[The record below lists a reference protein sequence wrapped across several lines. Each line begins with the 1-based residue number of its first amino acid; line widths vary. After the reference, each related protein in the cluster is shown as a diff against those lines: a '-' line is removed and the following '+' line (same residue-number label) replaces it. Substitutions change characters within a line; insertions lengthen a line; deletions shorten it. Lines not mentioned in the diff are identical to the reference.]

1 MGIILYPVALVT
13 IFYYKHV
20 RICINFHNNRL
31 NSRWYMEL
39 VAYQP
44 IDTTQSYM
52 GEYVFVIL
60 VMCNTCHRKRKLKKK
75 NQIIKMIQEGC
86 RHFKTDFKN

>member
-1 MGIILYPVALVT
+1 
-13 IFYYKHV
+13 
-20 RICINFHNNRL
+20 
-31 NSRWYMEL
+31 MEL

-60 VMCNTCHRKRKLKKK
+60 VMCNTCHRKRKIKKK
-75 NQIIKMIQEGC
+75 NKIIKMIQEGC
-86 RHFKTDFKN
+86 QHFKTDFKN

>member
-39 VAYQP
+39 VAHQP

-60 VMCNTCHRKRKLKKK
+60 VMCNTCHRQRKLKKK
-75 NQIIKMIQEGC
+75 KKIIKMIQQGC

>member
-1 MGIILYPVALVT
+1 
-13 IFYYKHV
+13 
-20 RICINFHNNRL
+20 
-31 NSRWYMEL
+31 MEL

-60 VMCNTCHRKRKLKKK
+60 VMCKKEAKKK
-75 NQIIKMIQEGC
+75 K
-86 RHFKTDFKN
+86 

>member
-1 MGIILYPVALVT
+1 
-13 IFYYKHV
+13 
-20 RICINFHNNRL
+20 
-31 NSRWYMEL
+31 MEL

-60 VMCNTCHRKRKLKKK
+60 VMYNTSQKKEAKKK
-75 NQIIKMIQEGC
+75 KIIIKMIQEGC